1 MQLHVARLCLD
12 CEEVHDARVC
22 PRCSSETFALLSRWI
37 PAPERRARPRPAR
50 NSEEANLSRRSSE
63 AAKAET
69 YRQLLAPEDD
79 QPSAGRWLKRGA
91 LVAAIGVG
99 GWLWGRK
106 AAADRSADDDPA
118 TDARRER

>member
-1 MQLHVARLCLD
+1 M
-12 CEEVHDARVC
+12 
-22 PRCSSETFALLSRWI
+22 LSRWI
-37 PAPERRARPRPAR
+37 PAPERRARPRPAH
-50 NSEEANLSRRSSE
+50 SEE
-63 AAKAET
+63 AET

-79 QPSAGRWLKRGA
+79 QPSAGRWLRRGA

-106 AAADRSADDDPA
+106 AAADRSAGDDPV

>member
-37 PAPERRARPRPAR
+37 PAPERRARPRPAQ
-50 NSEEANLSRRSSE
+50 SEEAD
-63 AAKAET
+63 AYK
-69 YRQLLAPEDD
+69 QLLASEDD
-79 QPSAGRWLKRGA
+79 QRSAGRWLKRGA

-106 AAADRSADDDPA
+106 AAADRAAGDDPA